1 MSGVVSDVVLGAF
14 TELSPVERGDRWP
27 RLIKLDD
34 VVEALYFVDFGVKF
48 RLHLHG
54 LLQDGAVD
62 CCSVSRRVLLNGH
75 SGRPIGGADCV
86 SSFALKS

>member
-34 VVEALYFVDFGVKF
+34 VVEAFLLHLVNF
-48 RLHLHG
+48 LHLHG
-54 LLQDGAVD
+54 RLRDGD
-62 CCSVSRRVLLNGH
+62 GDRCCVVRRMVRASCLE
-75 SGRPIGGADCV
+75 GA
-86 SSFALKS
+86 L

>member
-54 LLQDGAVD
+54 LLRDGAVD
-62 CCSVSRRVLLNGH
+62 CCSVFRLVLLEM
-75 SGRPIGGADCV
+75 D
-86 SSFALKS
+86 ALDAG